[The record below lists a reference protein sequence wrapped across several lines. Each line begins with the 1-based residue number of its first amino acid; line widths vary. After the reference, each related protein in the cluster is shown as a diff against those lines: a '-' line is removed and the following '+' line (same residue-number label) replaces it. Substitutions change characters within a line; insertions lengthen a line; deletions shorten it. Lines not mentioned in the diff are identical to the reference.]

1 MNEEEAN
8 EGGILSGNGVAK
20 MLYSMEMQMI
30 HEYVI
35 SNFVAIEAFYRYH

>member
-1 MNEEEAN
+1 
-8 EGGILSGNGVAK
+8 

-35 SNFVAIEAFYRYH
+35 SNFVAIEAFYRYHWINNL